1 MRSAAAK
8 RIDTADEGGRVAHD
22 HGVVDAFKSRPRS
35 RARHN
40 NSDTFG
46 SGLLVGLIGYVLT
59 ICAYAWAAFYRG
71 GHDPHNTLAAALG
84 LLVAAGSAVTMAVVI
99 AAIVG
104 YRRRPARSAGML
116 AGMVVGLAL
125 GLVFFLPT
133 AGQLRDLNN
142 HCPCDPLIKQLPV
155 VSDS

>member
-1 MRSAAAK
+1 M
-8 RIDTADEGGRVAHD
+8 AHD
-22 HGVVDAFKSRPRS
+22 HGVVDAFKSRPRP

-40 NSDTFG
+40 SSDTFG

-71 GHDPHNTLAAALG
+71 GHSPHDTLATALG

-104 YRRRPARSAGML
+104 YRRRPTRSVGLL
-116 AGMVVGLAL
+116 AGMVVGIAL
-125 GLVFFLPT
+125 VLVFFLPT
-133 AGQLRDLNN
+133 AGQLRNLNS

-155 VSDS
+155 VSDG